1 MTGQFMS
8 TNTEVRE
15 TNRKLE
21 KLKWTA
27 VFSIIAVAIIG
38 NYMYRYVSLPIRTL
52 AVLGLIL
59 IAGAIAFKTTS
70 KGKAAVVFAQ
80 EARIEMRKVI
90 WPTRQEAIQTTIMVA
105 VITAIISLLLAGFD
119 AVLLRLIS
127 IIIK

>member
-8 TNTEVRE
+8 TNIEARE

-21 KLKWTA
+21 KLKWIA
-27 VFSIIAVAIIG
+27 VFSILAVAIIG

-52 AVLGLIL
+52 AVLGLI
-59 IAGAIAFKTTS
+59 IVAAAIAFRTTS

-90 WPTRQEAIQTTIMVA
+90 WPTRQEAMQTTIMVA

>member
-8 TNTEVRE
+8 TNTEARE

-21 KLKWTA
+21 KLKW
-27 VFSIIAVAIIG
+27 IAVIGILAIAVIG

-52 AVLGLIL
+52 AVVGLVGV
-59 IAGAIAFKTTS
+59 AGAIAFLTTT
-70 KGKAAVVFAQ
+70 KGRAAVAFAQ

-90 WPTRQEAIQTTIMVA
+90 WPTRQEAMQTTIMVA
-105 VITAIISLLLAGFD
+105 AITAIMSLILAGLD

-127 IIIK
+127 FIIK